1 VTRHVVQFSGGIG
14 SWAATQRVIAEH
26 GTADLVLLFAD
37 TKVEDDDLYRFLDD
51 AAAQIGVPVTVVAD
65 GRTPFQVFA
74 DTRFLVLSLKRHLS
88 EPGRC
93 TIADVACL
101 PGAVRTNGCFGHS
114 YRIQIAAKADPASC
128 WRTGG

>member
-65 GRTPFQVFA
+65 WPHPVSGLRRHPVPRSLTQTTPVG
-74 DTRFLVLSLKRHLS
+74 TWSLH
-88 EPGRC
+88 
-93 TIADVACL
+93 
-101 PGAVRTNGCFGHS
+101 HS
-114 YRIQIAAKADPASC
+114 
-128 WRTGG
+128 